1 MKISILGYQD
11 KGNPKLCK
19 LVNAATKAYIR
30 GRNEPVILAQNNST
44 LIEDDSEFESLCVP
58 FLGMKHGVKF
68 DMTPIKFGGK
78 GGMYIEQE
86 FFPFEFDDEKLFFN
100 IQKPTKEDLDT
111 YEWFELN
118 SHIMESNNMR
128 RKHEKLVTEDIP
140 IQEWRKRL
148 GMQPENIV
156 EKTLENTTQHYMR
169 VECESRDDP
178 RRHIRSR
185 APGLRCLRQK
195 ETVATDTLFPSII
208 SDRGNTCLQFFCG
221 VDSDRW
227 EVYPLKKESNNHEAL
242 QDYCRQIA
250 IPNTLRSDNAKS
262 EISHKWIK
270 HCRDYCI
277 KTEYTEPNHPQQNP
291 AECRVS
297 HLNRMVRQCLK
308 AFNAPIG
315 LYDWCVKWVKD
326 VHNVSASHKLNWKT
340 PNEYSFL

>member
-128 RKHEKLVTEDIP
+128 RKHEKLVTEHIP

-195 ETVATDTLFPSII
+195 ETVVTDTLFPSII
-208 SDRGNTCLQFFCG
+208 ADRGNTCLQFF
-221 VDSDRW
+221 V
-227 EVYPLKKESNNHEAL
+227 E
-242 QDYCRQIA
+242 
-250 IPNTLRSDNAKS
+250 
-262 EISHKWIK
+262 
-270 HCRDYCI
+270 
-277 KTEYTEPNHPQQNP
+277 
-291 AECRVS
+291 
-297 HLNRMVRQCLK
+297 
-308 AFNAPIG
+308 
-315 LYDWCVKWVKD
+315 
-326 VHNVSASHKLNWKT
+326 
-340 PNEYSFL
+340 

>member
-128 RKHEKLVTEDIP
+128 RKHEKLATEDIP

-156 EKTLENTTQHYMR
+156 KKTLENTTQHYMR

-195 ETVATDTLFPSII
+195 ETVATDTLFPLII
-208 SDRGNTCLQFFCG
+208 SDRGNTCLQFF
-221 VDSDRW
+221 V
-227 EVYPLKKESNNHEAL
+227 E
-242 QDYCRQIA
+242 
-250 IPNTLRSDNAKS
+250 
-262 EISHKWIK
+262 
-270 HCRDYCI
+270 
-277 KTEYTEPNHPQQNP
+277 
-291 AECRVS
+291 
-297 HLNRMVRQCLK
+297 
-308 AFNAPIG
+308 
-315 LYDWCVKWVKD
+315 
-326 VHNVSASHKLNWKT
+326 
-340 PNEYSFL
+340 

>member
-208 SDRGNTCLQFFCG
+208 SDRGNTCLQFF
-221 VDSDRW
+221 V
-227 EVYPLKKESNNHEAL
+227 E
-242 QDYCRQIA
+242 
-250 IPNTLRSDNAKS
+250 
-262 EISHKWIK
+262 
-270 HCRDYCI
+270 
-277 KTEYTEPNHPQQNP
+277 
-291 AECRVS
+291 
-297 HLNRMVRQCLK
+297 
-308 AFNAPIG
+308 
-315 LYDWCVKWVKD
+315 
-326 VHNVSASHKLNWKT
+326 
-340 PNEYSFL
+340 